1 MRLKSQPGCAILN
14 QISPKR
20 STTMD
25 QIKEKIEE
33 IVEKIKNSDDL
44 LTKFKTNPIK
54 TVENLI
60 GINLPDDT
68 IEKIVEGVKAKIT
81 LDKLDDLKDDLGG
94 ALGALK
100 KLF

>member
-1 MRLKSQPGCAILN
+1 
-14 QISPKR
+14 
-20 STTMD
+20 MD

-33 IVEKIKNSDDL
+33 IVKKLTENKDL
-44 LTKFKTNPIK
+44 LENFKKNPVK
-54 TVENLI
+54 TVEKLL
-60 GINLPDDT
+60 GIDLPDDT
-68 IEKIVEGVKAKIT
+68 IEKIVDGVKAKIT